1 MRIRTLAG
9 TAGAVAATAAIGSVA
24 SSETRSRWY
33 RKLEKPEFQPPPQV
47 FPVVWT
53 SLYADIAA
61 TSASALT
68 ALEGRPGERGRYRIA
83 LLGNLALN
91 ASWSWV
97 FFRSHRLGLATVVA
111 ALLALSS
118 ADLVRRTGA
127 AKPGAGVLLS
137 PYALWC
143 VFATVLSAWIWGRN
157 TR

>member
-97 FFRSHRLGLATVVA
+97 FFRSHRLGRGVSG
-111 ALLALSS
+111 LL
-118 ADLVRRTGA
+118 
-127 AKPGAGVLLS
+127 LL
-137 PYALWC
+137 
-143 VFATVLSAWIWGRN
+143 N
-157 TR
+157 